1 MTDGHTEVGTMGL
14 CSSCFYL
21 YITYLTSPPT
31 LFYFFSI
38 NLPRAHLIHFCLLLL
53 NWAQIGPCALGLNL
67 TR

>member
-1 MTDGHTEVGTMGL
+1 MDTQKLVQWDSVPPV
-14 CSSCFYL
+14 FYL
-21 YITYLTSPPT
+21 YIAYLTSPPT